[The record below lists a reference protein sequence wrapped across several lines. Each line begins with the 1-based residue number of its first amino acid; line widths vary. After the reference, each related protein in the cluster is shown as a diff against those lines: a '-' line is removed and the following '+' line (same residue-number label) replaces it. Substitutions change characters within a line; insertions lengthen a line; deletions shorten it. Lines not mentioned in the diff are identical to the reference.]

1 MHLVCAVAAAVI
13 WFELVSC
20 AHDRPATPKIRAR
33 CREDKYAIT
42 DEELRPYFALPNV
55 LDGLFGLAK
64 RLFDVDIEAADG
76 EVCSALSAMPSHN
89 ASVVGH
95 SHQQGSSAEQG
106 MCTYSLYAFV
116 SKSAHVTWS
125 VQSTFSFMQI
135 QLAKH

>member
-1 MHLVCAVAAAVI
+1 MLTTAQSHQRFA
-13 WFELVSC
+13 
-20 AHDRPATPKIRAR
+20 PAC

-76 EVCSALSAMPSHN
+76 EVCSALSAMSTQNP
-89 ASVVGH
+89 SVVGQ

-106 MCTYSLYAFV
+106 RGTCSLHALV
-116 SKSAHVTWS
+116 SKSAHVVWC
-125 VQSTFSFMQI
+125 VQNLPGI
-135 QLAKH
+135 L